1 MDNIALAVIGGT
13 GVYKL
18 AQLDDVETRQVDTR
32 YGSPS
37 GPVRI
42 GTLLGHRVA
51 FLARHGEGH
60 SLPPHKINYRAN
72 LAALQQ
78 VGATRVLA
86 LNTVGGIGERFG
98 PRVLA
103 CPDQLIYYTWGR
115 VSTLSE
121 EPGSEVLH
129 VDFGHPYSPM
139 LRSKVL
145 AAARVTGAEVVDGG
159 CYGATQGPAPRRL
172 RPGRHDRHAG
182 SRPGARIGPGIRVS
196 GDRGEL
202 GRGLRRRTGNHPG
215 RGAGE
220 CGGGVGGAA
229 GADRRTGARVI
240 VFVAQALHTPP
251 VRAAAQ
257 PPPIH
262 CTRSRITMP
271 NGTVKWFND
280 AKGFGFISPE
290 DGSADVFAHFS
301 AINSKGF
308 RSLQEGQ
315 RVSYDVTQGPKGA
328 QASNITPVE

>member
-1 MDNIALAVIGGT
+1 MRMDNIALAVIGGT

-18 AQLDDVETRQVDTR
+18 AQLDDVETREVDTR

-78 VGATRVLA
+78 IGATRVLA

-103 CPDQLIYYTWGR
+103 CPDQLIDYTWGR
-115 VSTLSE
+115 ISTLSE

-145 AAARVTGAEVVDGG
+145 AAARVTGAAVVDGG
-159 CYGATQGPAPRRL
+159 CYGATQGPRLETIAEIARL
-172 RPGRHDRHAG
+172 RRDGCDLVGMTGMPEAG
-182 SRPGARIGPGIRVS
+182 LARELGLEYVCLAIVANWAAGC
-196 GDRGEL
+196 GDAQEITLAEVLANVEAASAGLPELIGEL
-202 GRGLRRRTGNHPG
+202 ARG
-215 RGAGE
+215 
-220 CGGGVGGAA
+220 
-229 GADRRTGARVI
+229 
-240 VFVAQALHTPP
+240 
-251 VRAAAQ
+251 
-257 PPPIH
+257 
-262 CTRSRITMP
+262 
-271 NGTVKWFND
+271 
-280 AKGFGFISPE
+280 
-290 DGSADVFAHFS
+290 
-301 AINSKGF
+301 
-308 RSLQEGQ
+308 
-315 RVSYDVTQGPKGA
+315 
-328 QASNITPVE
+328 